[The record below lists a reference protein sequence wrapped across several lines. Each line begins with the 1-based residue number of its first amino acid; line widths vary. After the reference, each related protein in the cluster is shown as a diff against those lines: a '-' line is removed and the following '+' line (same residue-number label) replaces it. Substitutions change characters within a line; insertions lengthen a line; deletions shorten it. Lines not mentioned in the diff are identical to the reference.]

1 MKYIKKIFEY
11 IFDRPMSRYEEDY
24 CEIILS
30 ETLSILIVSAIVVC
44 SVYLLITI
52 K

>member
-1 MKYIKKIFEY
+1 MKYVRKIFKY
-11 IFDRPMSRYEEDY
+11 LYGRPMDRYEEDY
-24 CEIILS
+24 YEIILG
-30 ETLSILIVSAIVVC
+30 EILSILIVSAIVVC

>member
-1 MKYIKKIFEY
+1 MKYIKKIFKY
-11 IFDRPMSRYEEDY
+11 IYNRPMNRYEEDY

-30 ETLSILIVSAIVVC
+30 EAFSILIVSAIVVC